1 MTRGPG
7 QPKTVPW
14 AITFADMALL
24 LLCFFVMLSAIPHKS
39 ADIAVAPPTLAA
51 APPTPTAATTAG
63 AAGAAALLR
72 TRLADSIEQGWLEV
86 GEDGSRLHLRF
97 GTADG
102 FDVGSDQP
110 TPRTVALLDTLADAL
125 GGSDAR
131 ITVSGHTDDLPIST
145 GRFRDNWDLSS
156 ARAVSVIRELVM
168 SHGIDPKRLEARG
181 YADTRP
187 LANNDTEQERAR
199 NRRIEIEIAWER

>member
-1 MTRGPG
+1 MTGRSG

-24 LLCFFVMLSAIPHKS
+24 LLCFFVMLSAIPHKA
-39 ADIAVAPPTLAA
+39 ADIAIVPPPSRT
-51 APPTPTAATTAG
+51 TATTSG

-72 TRLADSIEQGWLEV
+72 ARLADSIDQGWLEV
-86 GEDGSRLHLRF
+86 DQDGSRLHLRF

-102 FDVGSDQP
+102 FDVGSDRP

-125 GGSDAR
+125 GGGDAR

-168 SHGIDPKRLEARG
+168 SHGIDPRRLEARG

-187 LANNDTEQERAR
+187 LAGNDTEQDRAR